1 MSDPMV
7 EPVKRDMTSPVYVL
21 RGGVYLLDEH
31 AGVLVDSA
39 GNFSAKTKGDPRALV
54 VLLRAIADAIADD
67 LESADPVHPP
77 MPVGHIRAC
86 GCPECVAWLE
96 AHEPAERCSMCR
108 DGVSHSARCHHDE
121 HEVCDRVAEGTDAP
135 KSCACPCHS
144 PADLVQGDAKLR
156 ENSGDADA
164 TENHADGG
172 K

>member
-1 MSDPMV
+1 MPARPIETFQSEGWYRPSGARSEHYFRPSDRMSARLGTPSLEAICAPKNGLGYGSGEGIRPWLESTAMGRV
-7 EPVKRDMTSPVYVL
+7 CKQCAQIQEAAL
-21 RGGVYLLDEH
+21 FAE
-31 AGVLVDSA
+31 
-39 GNFSAKTKGDPRALV
+39 GDWFG
-54 VLLRAIADAIADD
+54 
-67 LESADPVHPP
+67 SADPVHPP

-144 PADLVQGDAKLR
+144 PGDP
-156 ENSGDADA
+156 S
-164 TENHADGG
+164 
-172 K
+172 